1 MEKSRRLSEF
11 DENGKRRVENRGS
24 QTPDRRG
31 TSPDFGFAMGE
42 EINETCVDVRLGEV
56 VDANDI
62 DPVSGLPYK
71 DLNPNP
77 IYKYALSAEPVIKAK
92 HEEANR
98 ILRNIM
104 ARQKMNPTPIFNS
117 PNEMIVLIETFFE
130 RCVEFR
136 LYPTKRGM
144 AMSLGTDYRT
154 LVDWENGSRGTQY
167 AQILKNAGESI
178 AEFDDQAAL
187 DGHINPILFIFRSK
201 NYHGMRDV
209 QDIVVT
215 PNNPLGETQDP
226 ATLQQKYLSQMK
238 GVDPATIPQSTLET
252 FPPDSSDS

>member
-1 MEKSRRLSEF
+1 MKDRRLSEF
-11 DENGKRRVENRGS
+11 DENGNRRTETRGGNEA
-24 QTPDRRG
+24 RKVG
-31 TSPDFGFAMGE
+31 TSIDFGFAMGE
-42 EINETCVDVRLGEV
+42 DINSTCVDVRTGEV

-62 DPVSGLPYK
+62 DPVSGRPYRE
-71 DLNPNP
+71 LNPNP
-77 IYKYALSAEPVIKAK
+77 IYKNAMSAEPVLKAK

-98 ILRNIM
+98 ILKNILARN
-104 ARQKMNPTPIFNS
+104 KMNPTPVFNS
-117 PNEMIVLIETFFE
+117 PDEMIILIEAFFE
-130 RCVEFR
+130 RCVEFG

-144 AMSLGTDYRT
+144 AMALGTDFHT
-154 LVDWENGSRGTQY
+154 LQCWESGSRGSQY
-167 AQILKNAGESI
+167 ATILKNVSESL

-187 DGHINPILFIFRSK
+187 DGHINPILYIFRSK

-209 QDIVVT
+209 QDVVIT